1 MLSRMFRF
9 ELLRLIQRR
18 RLLFLAALGF
28 ALLMGGAVT
37 YLGYHTPQET
47 SLEAFSFTTDQILP
61 LLLPLLGGF
70 ATGGALAE
78 DGATGLR
85 PLIMSRGVSPRTY
98 ILAKALGSVVGQTG
112 FTAGLLAATL
122 LALMPFFPFGPI
134 LQFSARYAEDLAA
147 TNPLLYC
154 LSVSAIYT
162 SAAVAFSGISLLVSV
177 WVRNGFVVMAAPL
190 VVYIAALY
198 SLDPNSHLV
207 AINPYFRLAVG
218 EAYGPGFTLLGS
230 IVYWILIA
238 VVAYS
243 AAVLAFSLK
252 RDYA

>member
-1 MLSRMFRF
+1 MLSRVFRF
-9 ELLRLIQRR
+9 ELRRLIRRR

-37 YLGYHTPQET
+37 YLDYQTPQAT
-47 SLEAFSFTTDQILP
+47 SLEAFTFTTNQIL
-61 LLLPLLGGF
+61 
-70 ATGGALAE
+70 
-78 DGATGLR
+78 

-98 ILAKALGSVVGQTG
+98 ILAKALGSVVGQTC

-147 TNPLLYC
+147 SNPLLYC

-162 SAAVAFSGISLLVSV
+162 SAAVAFSGTSLLVSA
-177 WVRNGFVVMAAPL
+177 WVRNRFVVMAAPL

-252 RDYA
+252 RDHA